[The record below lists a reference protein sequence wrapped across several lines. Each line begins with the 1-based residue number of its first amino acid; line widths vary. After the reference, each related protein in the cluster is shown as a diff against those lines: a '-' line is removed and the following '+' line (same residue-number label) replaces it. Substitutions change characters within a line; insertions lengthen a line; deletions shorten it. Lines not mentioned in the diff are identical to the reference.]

1 MSAGG
6 IHLSEAAQKGKFPE
20 GSPRRAFG
28 LGSVLQENAAN
39 LGRVMGHGGNRVVN
53 GEGCWWGA
61 PPALANHAERSN
73 TTIPTA
79 RPTQSLCKH
88 DFFHKQL
95 QITWERR
102 SLVPAPCT
110 LFSTGRIASKSRAIG
125 HVLLATT
132 LMMLWVSSCNASGE
146 KKLLWTLCSEAKVMF
161 TSTCK
166 IPKLQQ
172 RFV

>member
-20 GSPRRAFG
+20 GQPTASLRIGFG
-28 LGSVLQENAAN
+28 PTRKCSQPGE
-39 LGRVMGHGGNRVVN
+39 GHGSW
-53 GEGCWWGA
+53 GESGGERGGVLVGS
-61 PPALANHAERSN
+61 PASPLANHAERSN

-88 DFFHKQL
+88 DCFHKQL

-132 LMMLWVSSCNASGE
+132 LMMLWVSSCNAHG
-146 KKLLWTLCSEAKVMF
+146 
-161 TSTCK
+161 
-166 IPKLQQ
+166 
-172 RFV
+172 